1 LLRPAQLSC
10 TKPDKIEYGSATY
23 PIFGGVGDVEGEDL
37 VVVGVPQDEGGRST
51 VTPQELSSRVHL

>member
-1 LLRPAQLSC
+1 M
-10 TKPDKIEYGSATY
+10 
-23 PIFGGVGDVEGEDL
+23 EGEDL